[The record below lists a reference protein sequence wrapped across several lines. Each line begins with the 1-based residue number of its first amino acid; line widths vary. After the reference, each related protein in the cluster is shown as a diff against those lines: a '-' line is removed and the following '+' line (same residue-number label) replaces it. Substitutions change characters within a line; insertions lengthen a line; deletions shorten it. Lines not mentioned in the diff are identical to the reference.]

1 MENLHEQAKKSE
13 AYVLDLAITVTV
25 INSLVLVSSLYML
38 VKAVRLKENNIFF
51 IMLFSLISLSL
62 VCILV
67 IMWAEYI
74 LVCLLASE
82 NYMENYL
89 PKNLYETLL
98 YVGLVA
104 ASLN

>member
-1 MENLHEQAKKSE
+1 MENLHDQAKIYE
-13 AYVLDLAITVTV
+13 ANVLDLAITVTV
-25 INSLVLVSSLYML
+25 ISSLVLVLSFYML

-74 LVCLLASE
+74 LVGLLASE

-98 YVGLVA
+98 YVILVA

>member
-1 MENLHEQAKKSE
+1 MEYLHQQAKIYK
-13 AYVLDLAITVTV
+13 ANVLDLAITVTV
-25 INSLVLVSSLYML
+25 ISSLVLVSSLYML

-62 VCILV
+62 VCIFV

-74 LVCLLASE
+74 LVGLLASE
-82 NYMENYL
+82 NYMKNYL
-89 PKNLYETLL
+89 PKNLYRTPL

>member
-1 MENLHEQAKKSE
+1 MENLHNLAKTYESN
-13 AYVLDLAITVTV
+13 VLDLSITVTV
-25 INSLVLVSSLYML
+25 ISSLVLVSSLYML
-38 VKAVRLKENNIFF
+38 VKAVRLKENNMFF

-62 VCILV
+62 ASILV

-74 LVCLLASE
+74 LVGLLASE
-82 NYMENYL
+82 NYITNYSQRH
-89 PKNLYETLL
+89 LYETPL

>member
-1 MENLHEQAKKSE
+1 
-13 AYVLDLAITVTV
+13 
-25 INSLVLVSSLYML
+25 ML

-74 LVCLLASE
+74 LVGLLASE

-89 PKNLYETLL
+89 QKNLYETLL
-98 YVGLVA
+98 YVILVA

>member
-1 MENLHEQAKKSE
+1 MEYLHKQAKIYE
-13 AYVLDLAITVTV
+13 ANVLDLAITVTV
-25 INSLVLVSSLYML
+25 ISSLVLVSSLYML

-74 LVCLLASE
+74 LVGLLASE
-82 NYMENYL
+82 NYMKNYL
-89 PKNLYETLL
+89 PKNLYRTPL